1 MVKNSSVIL
10 GALLLSVAV
19 AAEDLNYDS
28 FLNELNDGQQKIDYS
43 KGLVKHDQL
52 HILLDQVKDDEAGR
66 SPNGKGGQP
75 TAEAVQ
81 ANVDTVAPGGGDA
94 RAGQPDESGGQEA
107 AEWKGADEAGVE
119 EGYEADGS
127 PGQSEATPASVK
139 TGRQSNGGYFYVAPS
154 LRRGAT
160 QVSNDIFLARSEKAS
175 AYFGITI
182 GTEISVDLKKS
193 ASNVQEGYVALS
205 VRVDVVGQQH
215 SLSRNGTLFARP
227 TAVKGSE
234 RLFLRIE
241 RGITPEGYEFAAN
254 GVVLG
259 EDGKPGLAAKVVS
272 DGKVLERAL
281 NAGEDTIAGAVVGV
295 MAPDVAGAAA
305 KSGVNKLLEDKQQ
318 GDNDKSG
325 QRAYIVLA
333 EPQRATIQVEAT
345 F

>member
-1 MVKNSSVIL
+1 MVKNSSVIF
-10 GALLLSVAV
+10 GALLLSLSV
-19 AAEDLNYDS
+19 AAENLNYDS

-52 HILLDQVKDDEAGR
+52 HTLLDQVKDDEAGR
-66 SPNGKGGQP
+66 RPNGKAGQP
-75 TAEAVQ
+75 TAEAEQSDV
-81 ANVDTVAPGGGDA
+81 NTDPPGNDVA
-94 RAGQPDESGGQEA
+94 RARPSEESGDKAA
-107 AEWKGADEAGVE
+107 AEWQGADVAGVE
-119 EGYEADGS
+119 EGYDGS
-127 PGQSEATPASVK
+127 PDKTDATPVSVK
-139 TGRQSNGGYFYVAPS
+139 SGRQSNGGYFYVAPS
-154 LRRGAT
+154 LRRGGT
-160 QVSNDIFLARSEKAS
+160 QVSNDILLARSEKAS

-182 GTEISVDLKKS
+182 GTEISIDLKKS

-215 SLSRNGTLFARP
+215 TLSRNGTLFARP

-295 MAPDVAGAAA
+295 MAPDVAGEAA

-333 EPQRATIQVEAT
+333 DPQRATIQVEAT